1 MADTNEKKLFML
13 FKLSDQASPKLK
25 AIRKNFKIFMKSQNE
40 LADKC
45 KNFGALMAV
54 PLGGAFA
61 TVAATVK
68 SSISTFTDYASAAQD
83 AATKV
88 GGTARDIQR
97 YGYAAKMSGSSQEEL
112 NACLGIFSKNLA
124 NAVQG
129 KNKTLVN
136 VFKQLGISMTDAN
149 GKMRTTTELLPDIA
163 NAMRSQAT
171 ESQKAYIATQLFGR
185 GGQSLIQMLEGGAEG
200 LNELT
205 SEAERMGIVVDQD
218 GVDSA
223 KAFGD
228 NLDRLKFSLLG
239 VSLSIGQHI
248 IPIIEPMINAF
259 REWIITN
266 REMIAT
272 AIVEYCREFAETI
285 KQIDFKSI
293 VTVMIDFVKKCNDI
307 FKALGGLKT
316 VAIAVAAIFASKLL
330 TSIVGIV
337 SAIGTVA
344 KAMWALNAVLWANPI
359 VLIIGAIVVAIGAL
373 CYGVYQIYKNWD
385 YLCSWFSNLWDNV
398 CEVFWS
404 VVDWIKGVFSTAW
417 NGCAKGITACW
428 NFITGFFKFLWN
440 DVCRLFWTVI
450 DWVKGVFNSAW
461 SSCAEGI
468 CAYWD
473 HVTSFYKA
481 LWNGI
486 CNVFFG
492 VVDWVRGVFTSAW
505 NGCAEGISSYW
516 GYLKDFYKTLWDG
529 ICGYFNWAWG
539 IIKNVANFICD
550 IPNQISSAFDG
561 LISFF
566 KEIWD
571 GIYGTFFKP
580 FEDMYKNIADKLE
593 TVKGW
598 GSKVGDT
605 VSGVWDSAKS
615 AIGLVSDEKLTT
627 AQAVQGA
634 TGKMEGTLDI
644 KVHADEGVKA
654 DVEPKK
660 DNENLNMNVQNRGA
674 LRA

>member
-1 MADTNEKKLFML
+1 MADTKEKKFLML
-13 FKLSDQASPKLK
+13 FKLSDKASPKLK
-25 AIRKNFKIFMKSQNE
+25 ELRKNFKIFMKSQNE

-45 KNFGALMAV
+45 KSFGALMAV

-68 SSISTFTDYASAAQD
+68 GSISTFTDYASAAQD

-129 KNKTLVN
+129 KNKNLVN

-272 AIVEYCREFAETI
+272 AIVDYCREFAETI
-285 KQIDFKSI
+285 KQIDFKAL
-293 VTVMIDFVKKCNDI
+293 VTTMIDFVKQCNSI

-316 VAIAVAAIFASKLL
+316 VAIAVSAIFASKLL
-330 TSIVGIV
+330 TSIFGIV
-337 SAIGTVA
+337 SAVGALTKAVWGLGVA
-344 KAMWALNAVLWANPI
+344 LLSTPVGWIIAVIA
-359 VLIIGAIVVAIGAL
+359 VIIGALVALWYYWDDVVAFFKAG
-373 CYGVYQIYKNWD
+373 WD
-385 YLCSWFSNLWDNV
+385 LLIQ
-398 CEVFWS
+398 VFQKA
-404 VVDWIKGVFSTAW
+404 VDWLKSNFTDEW
-417 NGCAKGITACW
+417 NACAKAITW
-428 NFITGFFKFLWN
+428 YWEL
-440 DVCRLFWTVI
+440 
-450 DWVKGVFNSAW
+450 VK
-461 SSCAEGI
+461 
-468 CAYWD
+468 
-473 HVTSFYKA
+473 SFY
-481 LWNGI
+481 G
-486 CNVFFG
+486 
-492 VVDWVRGVFTSAW
+492 
-505 NGCAEGISSYW
+505 
-516 GYLKDFYKTLWDG
+516 TLWDG
-529 ICGYFNWAWG
+529 ICGYFKWAWG
-539 IIKNVANFICD
+539 VIKEIANFICG
-550 IPNQISSAFDG
+550 IPQAITSAFDG
-561 LISFF
+561 LVSFF
-566 KEIWD
+566 KDVWD
-571 GIYGTFFKP
+571 GIYNTFFKP
-580 FEDMYKNIADKLE
+580 FADMYDNIAGKID
-593 TVKGW
+593 TVKDW

-605 VSGVWDSAKS
+605 VSSAWDSAKS
-615 AIGLVSDEKLTT
+615 VIGLGSDEKLTT
-627 AQAVQGA
+627 AQAVQGNS
-634 TGKMEGTLDI
+634 KMEGTLDI
-644 KVHADEGVKA
+644 KVHTDEGVKA

-660 DNENLNMNVQNRGA
+660 DSENLNMNVQNRGA

>member
-1 MADTNEKKLFML
+1 MADTKEKKFLML

-25 AIRKNFKIFMKSQNE
+25 AIRKNFKIFIKSQNE

-45 KNFGALMAV
+45 KSFGALMAV

-68 SSISTFTDYASAAQD
+68 GSISTFTDYASAAQD

-205 SEAERMGIVVDQD
+205 AEAERMGIVVDQD

-272 AIVEYCREFAETI
+272 AIVDYCREFAEML
-285 KQIDFKSI
+285 KQIDFKELISS
-293 VTVMIDFVKKCNDI
+293 MIAFIKQCNSI

-316 VAIAVAAIFASKLL
+316 VAIVVSAIFASKLL
-330 TSIVGIV
+330 TSIFGIV
-337 SAIGTVA
+337 SAVSMLSKAVWGLGMAILSTPVGWILAVIAAVIFAIYMLCFHWDEVVAYFKAGWELIFSIFEKAVNWIKSNFTEEWNACA
-344 KAMWALNAVLWANPI
+344 KA
-359 VLIIGAIVVAIGAL
+359 
-373 CYGVYQIYKNWD
+373 
-385 YLCSWFSNLWDNV
+385 
-398 CEVFWS
+398 
-404 VVDWIKGVFSTAW
+404 
-417 NGCAKGITACW
+417 ITW
-428 NFITGFFKFLWN
+428 YWEL
-440 DVCRLFWTVI
+440 
-450 DWVKGVFNSAW
+450 VK
-461 SSCAEGI
+461 
-468 CAYWD
+468 
-473 HVTSFYKA
+473 SFY
-481 LWNGI
+481 G
-486 CNVFFG
+486 
-492 VVDWVRGVFTSAW
+492 
-505 NGCAEGISSYW
+505 
-516 GYLKDFYKTLWDG
+516 TLWDG
-529 ICGYFNWAWG
+529 ICGYFKWAWG
-539 IIKNVANFICD
+539 VIKEIANFICG
-550 IPNQISSAFDG
+550 IPQAITSAFDG
-561 LISFF
+561 LVSFF
-566 KEIWD
+566 KDVWD
-571 GIYGTFFKP
+571 GIYNTFFKP
-580 FEDMYKNIADKLE
+580 FADMYDNIAGKID

-605 VSGVWDSAKS
+605 VSSAWDSAKNV
-615 AIGLVSDEKLTT
+615 IGLGNDEKLTT
-627 AQAVQGA
+627 AQAVQGNS
-634 TGKMEGTLDI
+634 KMEGTLDI
-644 KVHADEGVKA
+644 KVHTDEGVKA

-660 DNENLNMNVQNRGA
+660 DGENLNMNVQNRGA

>member
-1 MADTNEKKLFML
+1 MADTKEKKFLML

-45 KNFGALMAV
+45 KSFGALMAV

-68 SSISTFTDYASAAQD
+68 GSISTFTDYASAAQD
-83 AATKV
+83 AALKV

-124 NAVQG
+124 NAAQG

-200 LNELT
+200 LNALT
-205 SEAERMGIVVDQD
+205 AEAERMGIVVDQD

-272 AIVEYCREFAETI
+272 AIVDYCREFAETL
-285 KQIDFKSI
+285 KQIDFKELISSMI
-293 VTVMIDFVKKCNDI
+293 VFIKQCNSI

-316 VAIAVAAIFASKLL
+316 VAIVVSAIFASKLL
-330 TSIVGIV
+330 TSIFGIV
-337 SAIGTVA
+337 SAVGALTKAVWSLGVA
-344 KAMWALNAVLWANPI
+344 LLSTPVGWIIAVIA
-359 VLIIGAIVVAIGAL
+359 VIIGALVALWYYWDDVVAFFKAG
-373 CYGVYQIYKNWD
+373 WD
-385 YLCSWFSNLWDNV
+385 LLIQ
-398 CEVFWS
+398 VFQKA
-404 VVDWIKGVFSTAW
+404 VDWLKSNFTDEW
-417 NGCAKGITACW
+417 NACAKAITW
-428 NFITGFFKFLWN
+428 YWEL
-440 DVCRLFWTVI
+440 
-450 DWVKGVFNSAW
+450 VK
-461 SSCAEGI
+461 
-468 CAYWD
+468 
-473 HVTSFYKA
+473 SFY
-481 LWNGI
+481 G
-486 CNVFFG
+486 
-492 VVDWVRGVFTSAW
+492 
-505 NGCAEGISSYW
+505 
-516 GYLKDFYKTLWDG
+516 TLWDG
-529 ICGYFNWAWG
+529 ICGYFKWAWG
-539 IIKNVANFICD
+539 VIKEIANFICG
-550 IPNQISSAFDG
+550 IPQAISSAFDG
-561 LISFF
+561 LVSFF
-566 KEIWD
+566 KEVWD
-571 GIYGTFFKP
+571 GIYNTFFKP
-580 FEDMYKNIADKLE
+580 FADMYDNIAGKID

-605 VSGVWDSAKS
+605 VSSAWDSAKNV
-615 AIGLVSDEKLTT
+615 IGLGSDEKLTT
-627 AQAVQGA
+627 AQAVQGNS
-634 TGKMEGTLDI
+634 KMEGTLDI
-644 KVHADEGVKA
+644 KVHTDEGVKA
-654 DVEPKK
+654 DVDPKK
-660 DNENLNMNVQNRGA
+660 DSENLNMNVQNRGA

>member
-1 MADTNEKKLFML
+1 MADTKEKKFLML

-45 KNFGALMAV
+45 KSFGALMAV

-68 SSISTFTDYASAAQD
+68 GSISTFTDYASAAQD

-200 LNELT
+200 LNALT
-205 SEAERMGIVVDQD
+205 AEAERMGIVVDQD

-272 AIVEYCREFAETI
+272 AIVDYCREFAETL
-285 KQIDFKSI
+285 KQIDFKAL
-293 VTVMIDFVKKCNDI
+293 VTTMIDFVKQCNSI

-316 VAIAVAAIFASKLL
+316 VAIVVSAIFASKLL
-330 TSIVGIV
+330 TSIFGIV
-337 SAIGTVA
+337 SAVGALTKAVWSLGVA
-344 KAMWALNAVLWANPI
+344 LLSTPVGWIIAVIA
-359 VLIIGAIVVAIGAL
+359 VIIGALVALWYYWDDVVAFFKAG
-373 CYGVYQIYKNWD
+373 WD
-385 YLCSWFSNLWDNV
+385 LLIQ
-398 CEVFWS
+398 VFQKA
-404 VVDWIKGVFSTAW
+404 VDWLKSNFTDEW
-417 NGCAKGITACW
+417 NACAKAITW
-428 NFITGFFKFLWN
+428 YWEF
-440 DVCRLFWTVI
+440 
-450 DWVKGVFNSAW
+450 VK
-461 SSCAEGI
+461 
-468 CAYWD
+468 
-473 HVTSFYKA
+473 SFY
-481 LWNGI
+481 G
-486 CNVFFG
+486 
-492 VVDWVRGVFTSAW
+492 
-505 NGCAEGISSYW
+505 
-516 GYLKDFYKTLWDG
+516 TLWDG
-529 ICGYFNWAWG
+529 ICGYFKWAWG
-539 IIKNVANFICD
+539 VIKEIANFICG
-550 IPNQISSAFDG
+550 IPQAISSAFDG
-561 LISFF
+561 LVSFF
-566 KEIWD
+566 KEVWD
-571 GIYGTFFKP
+571 GIYNTFFKP
-580 FEDMYKNIADKLE
+580 FADMYDNIAGKID

-605 VSGVWDSAKS
+605 VSSAWDSAKNV
-615 AIGLVSDEKLTT
+615 IGLGSDEKLTT
-627 AQAVQGA
+627 AQAVQGNS
-634 TGKMEGTLDI
+634 KMEGTLDI
-644 KVHADEGVKA
+644 KVHTDEGVKA

-660 DNENLNMNVQNRGA
+660 DSENLNMNVQNRGA

>member
-1 MADTNEKKLFML
+1 MADTKEKKFLML

-40 LADKC
+40 LANKC
-45 KNFGALMAV
+45 KSFGALMAV

-68 SSISTFTDYASAAQD
+68 GSISTFTDYASAAQD

-272 AIVEYCREFAETI
+272 AIVDYCREFAETL
-285 KQIDFKSI
+285 KQIDFKELISS
-293 VTVMIDFVKKCNDI
+293 MIAFIKQCNSI

-316 VAIAVAAIFASKLL
+316 VAIVVSAIFASKLL
-330 TSIVGIV
+330 TSIFGIV
-337 SAIGTVA
+337 SAVGALTKAVWGLGVA
-344 KAMWALNAVLWANPI
+344 LLSTPVGWIIAVIA
-359 VLIIGAIVVAIGAL
+359 VIIGALVALWYYWDDVVAFFKAG
-373 CYGVYQIYKNWD
+373 WD
-385 YLCSWFSNLWDNV
+385 LLIQ
-398 CEVFWS
+398 VFQKA
-404 VVDWIKGVFSTAW
+404 VDWLKSNFTDEW
-417 NGCAKGITACW
+417 NACAKAITW
-428 NFITGFFKFLWN
+428 
-440 DVCRLFWTVI
+440 
-450 DWVKGVFNSAW
+450 
-461 SSCAEGI
+461 
-468 CAYWD
+468 YWD
-473 HVTSFYKA
+473 LVKSFY
-481 LWNGI
+481 G
-486 CNVFFG
+486 
-492 VVDWVRGVFTSAW
+492 
-505 NGCAEGISSYW
+505 
-516 GYLKDFYKTLWDG
+516 TLWDG
-529 ICGYFNWAWG
+529 ICGYFKWAWG
-539 IIKNVANFICD
+539 VIKEIANFICG
-550 IPNQISSAFDG
+550 IPQAITSAFDG
-561 LISFF
+561 LIAFF
-566 KEIWD
+566 KEVWD
-571 GIYGTFFKP
+571 GIYNTFFKP
-580 FEDMYKNIADKLE
+580 FADMYDNIAGKID

-605 VSGVWDSAKS
+605 VSSAWDSAKS
-615 AIGLVSDEKLTT
+615 VIGLGSDEKLTT
-627 AQAVQGA
+627 AQAVQGNS
-634 TGKMEGTLDI
+634 KMEGTLDI
-644 KVHADEGVKA
+644 KVHTDEGVKA

-660 DNENLNMNVQNRGA
+660 DSENLSMNVQNRGA

>member
-1 MADTNEKKLFML
+1 MADTKEKKFLML

-40 LADKC
+40 LANKC
-45 KNFGALMAV
+45 KSFGALMAV

-68 SSISTFTDYASAAQD
+68 GSISTFTDYASAAQD

-272 AIVEYCREFAETI
+272 AIVDYCREFAETL
-285 KQIDFKSI
+285 KQIDFKELISS
-293 VTVMIDFVKKCNDI
+293 MIAFIKQCNSI

-316 VAIAVAAIFASKLL
+316 VAIVVSAIFASKLL
-330 TSIVGIV
+330 TSIFGIV
-337 SAIGTVA
+337 SAVGALTKAVWSLGVA
-344 KAMWALNAVLWANPI
+344 LLSTPVGWIIAAIAV
-359 VLIIGAIVVAIGAL
+359 IIGALVALWYYWDDVVAFFKAG
-373 CYGVYQIYKNWD
+373 WD
-385 YLCSWFSNLWDNV
+385 LLIQ
-398 CEVFWS
+398 VFQKA
-404 VVDWIKGVFSTAW
+404 VDWLKSNFTDEW
-417 NGCAKGITACW
+417 NACAKAITW
-428 NFITGFFKFLWN
+428 YWEL
-440 DVCRLFWTVI
+440 
-450 DWVKGVFNSAW
+450 VK
-461 SSCAEGI
+461 
-468 CAYWD
+468 
-473 HVTSFYKA
+473 SFY
-481 LWNGI
+481 G
-486 CNVFFG
+486 
-492 VVDWVRGVFTSAW
+492 
-505 NGCAEGISSYW
+505 
-516 GYLKDFYKTLWDG
+516 TLWDG
-529 ICGYFNWAWG
+529 ICGYFKWAWG
-539 IIKNVANFICD
+539 VIKEITNFICG
-550 IPNQISSAFDG
+550 IPQAITSAFDD
-561 LISFF
+561 LVSFF
-566 KEIWD
+566 KDVWD
-571 GIYGTFFKP
+571 GIYNTFFKP
-580 FEDMYKNIADKLE
+580 FADMYDNIAGKID

-605 VSGVWDSAKS
+605 VSSAWDSAKS
-615 AIGLVSDEKLTT
+615 VIGLGSDEKLTT
-627 AQAVQGA
+627 AQAVQGNS
-634 TGKMEGTLDI
+634 KMEGTLDI
-644 KVHADEGVKA
+644 KVHTDEGVKA

-660 DNENLNMNVQNRGA
+660 DSENLSMNVQNRGA

>member
-1 MADTNEKKLFML
+1 MADTKEKKFLML

-45 KNFGALMAV
+45 KSFGALMAV

-68 SSISTFTDYASAAQD
+68 GSISTFTDYASAAQD

-205 SEAERMGIVVDQD
+205 AEAERMGIVVDQD

-272 AIVEYCREFAETI
+272 AIVDYCREFAETL
-285 KQIDFKSI
+285 KQIDFKAL
-293 VTVMIDFVKKCNDI
+293 VTTMIDFVKQCNSI

-316 VAIAVAAIFASKLL
+316 VAIAVSAIFASKLL
-330 TSIVGIV
+330 TSIFGIV
-337 SAIGTVA
+337 SAVGALTKAVWGLGVA
-344 KAMWALNAVLWANPI
+344 LLSTPVGWIIAVIA
-359 VLIIGAIVVAIGAL
+359 VIIGALVALWYYWDDVVAFFKAG
-373 CYGVYQIYKNWD
+373 WD
-385 YLCSWFSNLWDNV
+385 LLIQ
-398 CEVFWS
+398 VFQKA
-404 VVDWIKGVFSTAW
+404 VDWLKSNFTDEW
-417 NGCAKGITACW
+417 NACAKAITW
-428 NFITGFFKFLWN
+428 YWEL
-440 DVCRLFWTVI
+440 
-450 DWVKGVFNSAW
+450 VK
-461 SSCAEGI
+461 
-468 CAYWD
+468 
-473 HVTSFYKA
+473 SFY
-481 LWNGI
+481 G
-486 CNVFFG
+486 
-492 VVDWVRGVFTSAW
+492 
-505 NGCAEGISSYW
+505 
-516 GYLKDFYKTLWDG
+516 TLWDG
-529 ICGYFNWAWG
+529 ICGYFKWAWG
-539 IIKNVANFICD
+539 VIKEIANFICG
-550 IPNQISSAFDG
+550 IPQAITSAFDG
-561 LISFF
+561 LVSFF
-566 KEIWD
+566 KDVWD
-571 GIYGTFFKP
+571 GIYNTFFKP
-580 FEDMYKNIADKLE
+580 FADMYDNIAGKID

-605 VSGVWDSAKS
+605 VSSAWDSAKS
-615 AIGLVSDEKLTT
+615 VIGLGSDEKLTT
-627 AQAVQGA
+627 AQAVQGNS
-634 TGKMEGTLDI
+634 KMEGTLDI
-644 KVHADEGVKA
+644 KVHTDEGVKA

-660 DNENLNMNVQNRGA
+660 DSENLSMNVQNRGA

>member
-1 MADTNEKKLFML
+1 MADTKEKKFLML
-13 FKLSDQASPKLK
+13 FKLSDKASPKLK
-25 AIRKNFKIFMKSQNE
+25 ELRKNFKIFMKSQNE

-45 KNFGALMAV
+45 KSFGALMAV

-68 SSISTFTDYASAAQD
+68 GSISTFTDYASAAQD

-205 SEAERMGIVVDQD
+205 AEAERMGIVVDQD

-272 AIVEYCREFAETI
+272 AIVDYCREFAETL
-285 KQIDFKSI
+285 KQIDFKAL
-293 VTVMIDFVKKCNDI
+293 VTTMIDFVKQCNSI

-316 VAIAVAAIFASKLL
+316 VAIAISAIFASKLL
-330 TSIVGIV
+330 TSIFGIV
-337 SAIGTVA
+337 SAVSMLTKAVWGLGMAILSTPVGWILAVIAAVIYAIYMIYNHWDELVAFFKASWEFIFSIFSKAIDWLKSNFTEEWNACA
-344 KAMWALNAVLWANPI
+344 KA
-359 VLIIGAIVVAIGAL
+359 
-373 CYGVYQIYKNWD
+373 
-385 YLCSWFSNLWDNV
+385 
-398 CEVFWS
+398 
-404 VVDWIKGVFSTAW
+404 
-417 NGCAKGITACW
+417 ITW
-428 NFITGFFKFLWN
+428 
-440 DVCRLFWTVI
+440 
-450 DWVKGVFNSAW
+450 
-461 SSCAEGI
+461 
-468 CAYWD
+468 YWD
-473 HVTSFYKA
+473 LVKSFY
-481 LWNGI
+481 G
-486 CNVFFG
+486 
-492 VVDWVRGVFTSAW
+492 
-505 NGCAEGISSYW
+505 
-516 GYLKDFYKTLWDG
+516 TLWDG
-529 ICGYFNWAWG
+529 ICGYFKWAWG
-539 IIKNVANFICD
+539 VIKEIANFICG
-550 IPNQISSAFDG
+550 IPQAISSAFDG
-561 LISFF
+561 LVSFF
-566 KEIWD
+566 KEVWD
-571 GIYGTFFKP
+571 GIYNTFFKP
-580 FEDMYKNIADKLE
+580 FADMYDNIAGKID

-605 VSGVWDSAKS
+605 VSSAWDSAKS
-615 AIGLVSDEKLTT
+615 VIGLGSDEKLTT
-627 AQAVQGA
+627 AQAVQGNS
-634 TGKMEGTLDI
+634 KMEGTLDI
-644 KVHADEGVKA
+644 KVHTDEGVKA

-660 DNENLNMNVQNRGA
+660 DSENLNMNVQNRGA

>member
-1 MADTNEKKLFML
+1 MADTKEKKFLML

-45 KNFGALMAV
+45 KSFGALMAV

-205 SEAERMGIVVDQD
+205 AEAERMGIVVDQD

-272 AIVEYCREFAETI
+272 AIVDYCREFAETL
-285 KQIDFKSI
+285 KQIDFKELISS
-293 VTVMIDFVKKCNDI
+293 MIAFIKQCNSI
-307 FKALGGLKT
+307 FKAMGGLKT
-316 VAIAVAAIFASKLL
+316 VAIAVSAIFASKLL
-330 TSIVGIV
+330 TSIFGIV
-337 SAIGTVA
+337 SAVGALTKAVWGLGVA
-344 KAMWALNAVLWANPI
+344 LLSTPVGWIIAVIA
-359 VLIIGAIVVAIGAL
+359 VIIGALVALWYYWDDVVAFFKAG
-373 CYGVYQIYKNWD
+373 WD
-385 YLCSWFSNLWDNV
+385 LIIQ
-398 CEVFWS
+398 VFQKA
-404 VVDWIKGVFSTAW
+404 VDWLKSNFTDEW
-417 NGCAKGITACW
+417 NACAKAITW
-428 NFITGFFKFLWN
+428 
-440 DVCRLFWTVI
+440 
-450 DWVKGVFNSAW
+450 
-461 SSCAEGI
+461 
-468 CAYWD
+468 YWD
-473 HVTSFYKA
+473 LVKSFY
-481 LWNGI
+481 G
-486 CNVFFG
+486 
-492 VVDWVRGVFTSAW
+492 
-505 NGCAEGISSYW
+505 
-516 GYLKDFYKTLWDG
+516 TLWDG
-529 ICGYFNWAWG
+529 ICGYFKWAWG
-539 IIKNVANFICD
+539 VIKEIANFICG
-550 IPNQISSAFDG
+550 IPQAITSAFDG
-561 LISFF
+561 LTAFF
-566 KEIWD
+566 KEVWD
-571 GIYGTFFKP
+571 GIYNTFFKP
-580 FEDMYKNIADKLE
+580 FADMYDNIAGKID

-605 VSGVWDSAKS
+605 VSSAWDSAKNV
-615 AIGLVSDEKLTT
+615 IGLGSDEKLTT
-627 AQAVQGA
+627 AQAVQGNS
-634 TGKMEGTLDI
+634 KMEGTLDI
-644 KVHADEGVKA
+644 KVHTDEGVKA

-660 DNENLNMNVQNRGA
+660 DNENLSMNVQNRGA

>member
-1 MADTNEKKLFML
+1 MADTKEKKFLML

-45 KNFGALMAV
+45 KSFGALMAV

-200 LNELT
+200 LNALT
-205 SEAERMGIVVDQD
+205 AEAERMGIVIDQD

-272 AIVEYCREFAETI
+272 AIVDYCREFAETL
-285 KQIDFKSI
+285 KQIDFKELISS
-293 VTVMIDFVKKCNDI
+293 MIAFIKQCNSI

-316 VAIAVAAIFASKLL
+316 VAIVVSAIFASKLL
-330 TSIVGIV
+330 TSIFGIV
-337 SAIGTVA
+337 SAVGALTKAVWGLGVA
-344 KAMWALNAVLWANPI
+344 LLSTPVGWIIAAIAV
-359 VLIIGAIVVAIGAL
+359 IIGALVALWYYWDDVVAFFKAG
-373 CYGVYQIYKNWD
+373 WD
-385 YLCSWFSNLWDNV
+385 LLIQ
-398 CEVFWS
+398 VFQKA
-404 VVDWIKGVFSTAW
+404 VDWLKSNFTDEW
-417 NGCAKGITACW
+417 NACAKAITW
-428 NFITGFFKFLWN
+428 YWEL
-440 DVCRLFWTVI
+440 
-450 DWVKGVFNSAW
+450 VK
-461 SSCAEGI
+461 
-468 CAYWD
+468 
-473 HVTSFYKA
+473 SFY
-481 LWNGI
+481 G
-486 CNVFFG
+486 
-492 VVDWVRGVFTSAW
+492 
-505 NGCAEGISSYW
+505 
-516 GYLKDFYKTLWDG
+516 TLWDG
-529 ICGYFNWAWG
+529 ICGYFKWAWG
-539 IIKNVANFICD
+539 VIKEIANFICD
-550 IPNQISSAFDG
+550 IPDKISSAFDG
-561 LISFF
+561 LVSFF
-566 KEIWD
+566 KDVWD
-571 GIYGTFFKP
+571 GIYNTFFKP
-580 FEDMYKNIADKLE
+580 FADMYDNIAGKID

-605 VSGVWDSAKS
+605 VSSAWDSAKS
-615 AIGLVSDEKLTT
+615 VIGLGNDEKLTT
-627 AQAVQGA
+627 AQAVQGNS
-634 TGKMEGTLDI
+634 KMEGTLDI
-644 KVHADEGVKA
+644 KVHTDEGVKA

-660 DNENLNMNVQNRGA
+660 DGENLNMNVQNRGA

>member
-1 MADTNEKKLFML
+1 MADTKEKKFLML
-13 FKLSDQASPKLK
+13 FKLSDKASPKLK
-25 AIRKNFKIFMKSQNE
+25 ELRKNFKIFMKSQNE

-45 KNFGALMAV
+45 KSFGALMAV

-68 SSISTFTDYASAAQD
+68 GSISTFTDYASAAQD

-129 KNKTLVN
+129 KNKSLVN

-272 AIVEYCREFAETI
+272 AIVDYCREFAETL
-285 KQIDFKSI
+285 KQIDFKAL
-293 VTVMIDFVKKCNDI
+293 VTTMIDFVKQCNSI

-316 VAIAVAAIFASKLL
+316 VAIAISAIFASKLL
-330 TSIVGIV
+330 TSIFGIV
-337 SAIGTVA
+337 SAVSALTKAVWGLGMAILSTPVGWILAVIAAVIFAIYMIYNHWDELVAFFKASWEFIFSIFSKAIDWLKSNFTEEWNACA
-344 KAMWALNAVLWANPI
+344 KA
-359 VLIIGAIVVAIGAL
+359 
-373 CYGVYQIYKNWD
+373 
-385 YLCSWFSNLWDNV
+385 
-398 CEVFWS
+398 
-404 VVDWIKGVFSTAW
+404 
-417 NGCAKGITACW
+417 ITW
-428 NFITGFFKFLWN
+428 
-440 DVCRLFWTVI
+440 
-450 DWVKGVFNSAW
+450 
-461 SSCAEGI
+461 
-468 CAYWD
+468 YWD
-473 HVTSFYKA
+473 LVKSFY
-481 LWNGI
+481 G
-486 CNVFFG
+486 
-492 VVDWVRGVFTSAW
+492 
-505 NGCAEGISSYW
+505 
-516 GYLKDFYKTLWDG
+516 TLWDG
-529 ICGYFNWAWG
+529 ICGYFKWAWG
-539 IIKNVANFICD
+539 VIKEIANFICS
-550 IPNQISSAFDG
+550 IPQAITSAFDG
-561 LISFF
+561 LVSFF
-566 KEIWD
+566 KEVWD
-571 GIYGTFFKP
+571 GIYNTFFKP
-580 FEDMYKNIADKLE
+580 FADMYDNIAGKID

-605 VSGVWDSAKS
+605 VSSAWDSAKS
-615 AIGLVSDEKLTT
+615 VIGLGSDEKLTT
-627 AQAVQGA
+627 AQAVQGNS
-634 TGKMEGTLDI
+634 KMEGTLDI
-644 KVHADEGVKA
+644 KVHTDEGVKA

-660 DNENLNMNVQNRGA
+660 DGENLNMNVQNRGA

>member
-1 MADTNEKKLFML
+1 MADTKEKKFLML
-13 FKLSDQASPKLK
+13 FKLSDKASPKLK
-25 AIRKNFKIFMKSQNE
+25 ELRKNFKIFMKSQNE
-40 LADKC
+40 LANKC
-45 KNFGALMAV
+45 KSFGALMAV

-83 AATKV
+83 AALKV

-124 NAVQG
+124 NAAQG

-200 LNELT
+200 LNALT
-205 SEAERMGIVVDQD
+205 AEAERMGIVVDQD

-272 AIVEYCREFAETI
+272 AIVDYCREFAETL
-285 KQIDFKSI
+285 KQIDFKELISS
-293 VTVMIDFVKKCNDI
+293 MIAFIKQCNSI

-316 VAIAVAAIFASKLL
+316 VAIVVSAIFASKLL
-330 TSIVGIV
+330 TSIFGIV
-337 SAIGTVA
+337 SAVGALT
-344 KAMWALNAVLWANPI
+344 KAVWGLGAALLSTPVGWIIAVIA
-359 VLIIGAIVVAIGAL
+359 VIIGALVALWYYWDDVVAFFKAG
-373 CYGVYQIYKNWD
+373 WD
-385 YLCSWFSNLWDNV
+385 LLIQ
-398 CEVFWS
+398 VFQKA
-404 VVDWIKGVFSTAW
+404 VDWLKSNFTDEW
-417 NGCAKGITACW
+417 NACAKAITW
-428 NFITGFFKFLWN
+428 
-440 DVCRLFWTVI
+440 
-450 DWVKGVFNSAW
+450 
-461 SSCAEGI
+461 
-468 CAYWD
+468 YWD
-473 HVTSFYKA
+473 LVKSFY
-481 LWNGI
+481 G
-486 CNVFFG
+486 
-492 VVDWVRGVFTSAW
+492 
-505 NGCAEGISSYW
+505 
-516 GYLKDFYKTLWDG
+516 TLWDG
-529 ICGYFNWAWG
+529 ICGYFKWAWG
-539 IIKNVANFICD
+539 VIKEIANFICG
-550 IPNQISSAFDG
+550 IPQAITSAFDG
-561 LISFF
+561 LVSFF
-566 KEIWD
+566 KDVWD
-571 GIYGTFFKP
+571 GIYNTFFKP
-580 FEDMYKNIADKLE
+580 FADMYDNIAGKID

-605 VSGVWDSAKS
+605 VSSAWDSAKNV
-615 AIGLVSDEKLTT
+615 IGLGSDEKLTT
-627 AQAVQGA
+627 AQAVQGNS
-634 TGKMEGTLDI
+634 KMEGTLDI
-644 KVHADEGVKA
+644 KVHTDEGVKA

-660 DNENLNMNVQNRGA
+660 DSENLSMNVQNRGA

>member
-1 MADTNEKKLFML
+1 MADTKEKKFLML

-45 KNFGALMAV
+45 KSFGALMAV

-83 AATKV
+83 AALKV

-124 NAVQG
+124 NAAQG

-149 GKMRTTTELLPDIA
+149 GKMRNTTELLPDIA

-200 LNELT
+200 LNALT
-205 SEAERMGIVVDQD
+205 AEAERMGIVVDQD

-272 AIVEYCREFAETI
+272 AIVDYCREFAETL
-285 KQIDFKSI
+285 KQIDFKAL
-293 VTVMIDFVKKCNDI
+293 VTTMIDFVKQCNSI

-316 VAIAVAAIFASKLL
+316 VAIVVSAIFASKLL
-330 TSIVGIV
+330 TSIFGIV
-337 SAIGTVA
+337 SAVGALTKAVWSLGVA
-344 KAMWALNAVLWANPI
+344 LLSTPVGWIIAVIA
-359 VLIIGAIVVAIGAL
+359 VIIGALVALWYYWDDVVAFFKAG
-373 CYGVYQIYKNWD
+373 WD
-385 YLCSWFSNLWDNV
+385 LLIQ
-398 CEVFWS
+398 VFQKA
-404 VVDWIKGVFSTAW
+404 VDWLKSNFTDEW
-417 NGCAKGITACW
+417 NACAKAITW
-428 NFITGFFKFLWN
+428 YWEL
-440 DVCRLFWTVI
+440 
-450 DWVKGVFNSAW
+450 VK
-461 SSCAEGI
+461 
-468 CAYWD
+468 
-473 HVTSFYKA
+473 SFY
-481 LWNGI
+481 G
-486 CNVFFG
+486 
-492 VVDWVRGVFTSAW
+492 
-505 NGCAEGISSYW
+505 
-516 GYLKDFYKTLWDG
+516 TLWDG
-529 ICGYFNWAWG
+529 ICGYFKWAWG
-539 IIKNVANFICD
+539 VIKEIANFICG
-550 IPNQISSAFDG
+550 IPQAISSAFDG
-561 LISFF
+561 LVSFF
-566 KEIWD
+566 KDVWD
-571 GIYGTFFKP
+571 GIYNTFFKP
-580 FEDMYKNIADKLE
+580 FADMYDNIAGKID

-605 VSGVWDSAKS
+605 VSSAWDSAKNV
-615 AIGLVSDEKLTT
+615 IGLGSDEKLTT
-627 AQAVQGA
+627 AQAVQGNS
-634 TGKMEGTLDI
+634 KMEGTLDI
-644 KVHADEGVKA
+644 KVHTDEGVKA

-660 DNENLNMNVQNRGA
+660 DSENLNMNVQNRGA

>member
-1 MADTNEKKLFML
+1 MADTKEKKFLML
-13 FKLSDQASPKLK
+13 FKLSDKASPKLK
-25 AIRKNFKIFMKSQNE
+25 ELRKNFKIFMKSQNE

-45 KNFGALMAV
+45 KSFGSLMAV

-68 SSISTFTDYASAAQD
+68 GSISTFTDYASAAQD

-200 LNELT
+200 LNALT
-205 SEAERMGIVVDQD
+205 AEAERMGIVVDQD

-272 AIVEYCREFAETI
+272 AIVDYCREFAETI
-285 KQIDFKSI
+285 KQIDFKAL
-293 VTVMIDFVKKCNDI
+293 VTTMIDFVKQCNSI

-316 VAIAVAAIFASKLL
+316 VAIAISAIFASKLL
-330 TSIVGIV
+330 TSIFGIV
-337 SAIGTVA
+337 SAVSMLTKAVWGLGMAILSTPVGWILAVIAAVIFAIYMIYNHWDELVAFFKASWEFIFSIFSKAIDWLKSNFTEEWNACA
-344 KAMWALNAVLWANPI
+344 KA
-359 VLIIGAIVVAIGAL
+359 
-373 CYGVYQIYKNWD
+373 
-385 YLCSWFSNLWDNV
+385 
-398 CEVFWS
+398 
-404 VVDWIKGVFSTAW
+404 
-417 NGCAKGITACW
+417 ITW
-428 NFITGFFKFLWN
+428 
-440 DVCRLFWTVI
+440 
-450 DWVKGVFNSAW
+450 
-461 SSCAEGI
+461 
-468 CAYWD
+468 YWD
-473 HVTSFYKA
+473 LVKSFY
-481 LWNGI
+481 G
-486 CNVFFG
+486 
-492 VVDWVRGVFTSAW
+492 
-505 NGCAEGISSYW
+505 
-516 GYLKDFYKTLWDG
+516 TLWDG
-529 ICGYFNWAWG
+529 ICGYFKWAWG
-539 IIKNVANFICD
+539 VIKEIANFICN
-550 IPNQISSAFDG
+550 IPQAITSAFDG
-561 LISFF
+561 LVSFF
-566 KEIWD
+566 KDVWD
-571 GIYGTFFKP
+571 GIYNTFFKP
-580 FEDMYKNIADKLE
+580 FADMYDNIASKID

-605 VSGVWDSAKS
+605 VSSAWDSAKNV
-615 AIGLVSDEKLTT
+615 IGLGSDEKLTT
-627 AQAVQGA
+627 AQAVQGNS
-634 TGKMEGTLDI
+634 KMEGTLDI
-644 KVHADEGVKA
+644 KVHTDEGVKA

-660 DNENLNMNVQNRGA
+660 DSENLNMNVQNRGA

>member
-1 MADTNEKKLFML
+1 MADTKEKKFLML

-40 LADKC
+40 LANKC
-45 KNFGALMAV
+45 KSFGALMAV

-68 SSISTFTDYASAAQD
+68 GSISTFTDYASAAQD

-272 AIVEYCREFAETI
+272 AIVDYCREFAETL
-285 KQIDFKSI
+285 KQIDFKELISS
-293 VTVMIDFVKKCNDI
+293 MIAFIKQCNSI

-316 VAIAVAAIFASKLL
+316 VAIVVSAIFASKLL
-330 TSIVGIV
+330 TSIFGIV
-337 SAIGTVA
+337 SAVGALTKSVWGLGVA
-344 KAMWALNAVLWANPI
+344 LLSTPVGWIIAVIA
-359 VLIIGAIVVAIGAL
+359 VIIGALVALWYYWDDVVAFFKAG
-373 CYGVYQIYKNWD
+373 WD
-385 YLCSWFSNLWDNV
+385 LLIQ
-398 CEVFWS
+398 VFQKA
-404 VVDWIKGVFSTAW
+404 VDWLKSNFTDEW
-417 NGCAKGITACW
+417 NACAKAITW
-428 NFITGFFKFLWN
+428 
-440 DVCRLFWTVI
+440 
-450 DWVKGVFNSAW
+450 
-461 SSCAEGI
+461 
-468 CAYWD
+468 YWD
-473 HVTSFYKA
+473 LVKSFY
-481 LWNGI
+481 G
-486 CNVFFG
+486 
-492 VVDWVRGVFTSAW
+492 
-505 NGCAEGISSYW
+505 
-516 GYLKDFYKTLWDG
+516 TLWDG
-529 ICGYFNWAWG
+529 ICGYFKWAWG
-539 IIKNVANFICD
+539 VIKEIANFICG
-550 IPNQISSAFDG
+550 IPQAITSAFDG
-561 LISFF
+561 LIAFF
-566 KEIWD
+566 KEVWD
-571 GIYGTFFKP
+571 GIYNTFFKP
-580 FEDMYKNIADKLE
+580 FADMYDNIAGKID

-605 VSGVWDSAKS
+605 VSSAWDSAKS
-615 AIGLVSDEKLTT
+615 VIGLGSDEKLTT
-627 AQAVQGA
+627 AQAVQGNS
-634 TGKMEGTLDI
+634 KMEGTLDI
-644 KVHADEGVKA
+644 KVHTDEGVKA

-660 DNENLNMNVQNRGA
+660 DSENLSMNVQNRGA

>member
-1 MADTNEKKLFML
+1 MADTKEKKFLML

-45 KNFGALMAV
+45 KSFGALMAV

-68 SSISTFTDYASAAQD
+68 GSISTFTDYASAAQD
-83 AATKV
+83 AALKV

-124 NAVQG
+124 NAAQG

-200 LNELT
+200 LNALT
-205 SEAERMGIVVDQD
+205 AEAERMGIVVDQD

-272 AIVEYCREFAETI
+272 AIVDYCREFAETL
-285 KQIDFKSI
+285 KQIDFKAL
-293 VTVMIDFVKKCNDI
+293 VTTMIDFVKQCNSI

-316 VAIAVAAIFASKLL
+316 VAIVVSAIFASKLL
-330 TSIVGIV
+330 TSIFGIV
-337 SAIGTVA
+337 SAVGALTKAVWSLGVA
-344 KAMWALNAVLWANPI
+344 LLSTPVGWIIAVIA
-359 VLIIGAIVVAIGAL
+359 VIIGALVALWYYWDDVVAFFKAG
-373 CYGVYQIYKNWD
+373 WD
-385 YLCSWFSNLWDNV
+385 LLIQ
-398 CEVFWS
+398 VFQKA
-404 VVDWIKGVFSTAW
+404 VDWLKSNFTDEW
-417 NGCAKGITACW
+417 NACAKAITW
-428 NFITGFFKFLWN
+428 YWEL
-440 DVCRLFWTVI
+440 
-450 DWVKGVFNSAW
+450 VK
-461 SSCAEGI
+461 
-468 CAYWD
+468 
-473 HVTSFYKA
+473 SFY
-481 LWNGI
+481 G
-486 CNVFFG
+486 
-492 VVDWVRGVFTSAW
+492 
-505 NGCAEGISSYW
+505 
-516 GYLKDFYKTLWDG
+516 TLWDG
-529 ICGYFNWAWG
+529 ICGYFKWAWG
-539 IIKNVANFICD
+539 VIKEIANFICG
-550 IPNQISSAFDG
+550 IPQAISSAFDG
-561 LISFF
+561 LVSFF
-566 KEIWD
+566 KEVWD
-571 GIYGTFFKP
+571 GIYNTFFKP
-580 FEDMYKNIADKLE
+580 FADMYDNIAGKID

-605 VSGVWDSAKS
+605 VSSAWDSAKNV
-615 AIGLVSDEKLTT
+615 IGLGSDEKLTT
-627 AQAVQGA
+627 AQAVQGNS
-634 TGKMEGTLDI
+634 KMEGTLDI
-644 KVHADEGVKA
+644 KVHTDEGVKA

-660 DNENLNMNVQNRGA
+660 DSENLNMNVQNRGA

>member
-1 MADTNEKKLFML
+1 MADTKEKKFLML

-45 KNFGALMAV
+45 KSFGTLMAV

-83 AATKV
+83 AALKV

-124 NAVQG
+124 NAAQG

-200 LNELT
+200 LNALT
-205 SEAERMGIVVDQD
+205 AEAERMGIVVDQD

-266 REMIAT
+266 REMIVT
-272 AIVEYCREFAETI
+272 AIVDYCREFAEML
-285 KQIDFKSI
+285 KQIDFKELISS
-293 VTVMIDFVKKCNDI
+293 MIAFIKQCNSI

-316 VAIAVAAIFASKLL
+316 VAIVVSAIFASKLL
-330 TSIVGIV
+330 TSIFGIV
-337 SAIGTVA
+337 SAVGALTKAVWSLGVA
-344 KAMWALNAVLWANPI
+344 LLSTPVGWIIAVIA
-359 VLIIGAIVVAIGAL
+359 VIIGALVALWYYWDDVVAFFKAG
-373 CYGVYQIYKNWD
+373 WD
-385 YLCSWFSNLWDNV
+385 LLIQ
-398 CEVFWS
+398 VFQKA
-404 VVDWIKGVFSTAW
+404 VDWLKSNFTDEW
-417 NGCAKGITACW
+417 NACAKAITW
-428 NFITGFFKFLWN
+428 YWEL
-440 DVCRLFWTVI
+440 
-450 DWVKGVFNSAW
+450 VK
-461 SSCAEGI
+461 
-468 CAYWD
+468 
-473 HVTSFYKA
+473 SFY
-481 LWNGI
+481 G
-486 CNVFFG
+486 
-492 VVDWVRGVFTSAW
+492 
-505 NGCAEGISSYW
+505 
-516 GYLKDFYKTLWDG
+516 TLWDG
-529 ICGYFNWAWG
+529 ICGYFKWAWG
-539 IIKNVANFICD
+539 VIKEIANFICG
-550 IPNQISSAFDG
+550 IPQAISSAFDG
-561 LISFF
+561 LVSFF
-566 KEIWD
+566 KEVWD
-571 GIYGTFFKP
+571 GIYNTFFKP
-580 FEDMYKNIADKLE
+580 FADMYDNIAGKID

-605 VSGVWDSAKS
+605 VSSAWDSAKNV
-615 AIGLVSDEKLTT
+615 IGLGSDEKLTT
-627 AQAVQGA
+627 AQAVQGNS
-634 TGKMEGTLDI
+634 KMEGTLDI
-644 KVHADEGVKA
+644 KVHTDEGVKA

-660 DNENLNMNVQNRGA
+660 DSENLNMNVQNRGT

>member
-1 MADTNEKKLFML
+1 MADTKEKKFLML

-45 KNFGALMAV
+45 KSFGALMAV

-68 SSISTFTDYASAAQD
+68 GSISTFTDYASAAQD

-205 SEAERMGIVVDQD
+205 AEAERMGIVVDQD

-272 AIVEYCREFAETI
+272 AIVDYCREFAETL
-285 KQIDFKSI
+285 KQIDFKELISS
-293 VTVMIDFVKKCNDI
+293 MIAFIKQCNSI

-316 VAIAVAAIFASKLL
+316 VAIVVSAIFASKLL
-330 TSIVGIV
+330 TSIFGIV
-337 SAIGTVA
+337 SAVGALTKAVWGLGVA
-344 KAMWALNAVLWANPI
+344 LLSTPVGWIIAVIA
-359 VLIIGAIVVAIGAL
+359 VIIGALVALWYYWDDVVAFFKAG
-373 CYGVYQIYKNWD
+373 WD
-385 YLCSWFSNLWDNV
+385 LLIQ
-398 CEVFWS
+398 VFQKA
-404 VVDWIKGVFSTAW
+404 VDWLKSNFTEEW
-417 NGCAKGITACW
+417 NACAKAITW
-428 NFITGFFKFLWN
+428 
-440 DVCRLFWTVI
+440 
-450 DWVKGVFNSAW
+450 
-461 SSCAEGI
+461 
-468 CAYWD
+468 YWD
-473 HVTSFYKA
+473 LVKSFY
-481 LWNGI
+481 G
-486 CNVFFG
+486 
-492 VVDWVRGVFTSAW
+492 
-505 NGCAEGISSYW
+505 
-516 GYLKDFYKTLWDG
+516 TLWDG
-529 ICGYFNWAWG
+529 ICGYFKWAWG
-539 IIKNVANFICD
+539 VIKEIANFICN
-550 IPNQISSAFDG
+550 IPQAITSAFDG
-561 LISFF
+561 LTAFF
-566 KEIWD
+566 KEVWD
-571 GIYGTFFKP
+571 GIYNTFFKP
-580 FEDMYKNIADKLE
+580 FADMYDNIAGKID

-605 VSGVWDSAKS
+605 VSSAWDSAKS
-615 AIGLVSDEKLTT
+615 VIGLGNDEKLTT
-627 AQAVQGA
+627 AQAVQGNS
-634 TGKMEGTLDI
+634 KMEGTLDI
-644 KVHADEGVKA
+644 KVHTDEGVKA

-660 DNENLNMNVQNRGA
+660 DGENLNMNVQNRGA

>member
-1 MADTNEKKLFML
+1 MADTKEKKFLML

-45 KNFGALMAV
+45 KSFGALMAV

-205 SEAERMGIVVDQD
+205 AEAERMGIVVDQD

-272 AIVEYCREFAETI
+272 AIVDYCREFAETL
-285 KQIDFKSI
+285 KQIDFKELISS
-293 VTVMIDFVKKCNDI
+293 MIAFIKQCNSI
-307 FKALGGLKT
+307 FKALGGPT
-316 VAIAVAAIFASKLL
+316 
-330 TSIVGIV
+330 
-337 SAIGTVA
+337 
-344 KAMWALNAVLWANPI
+344 
-359 VLIIGAIVVAIGAL
+359 
-373 CYGVYQIYKNWD
+373 
-385 YLCSWFSNLWDNV
+385 
-398 CEVFWS
+398 
-404 VVDWIKGVFSTAW
+404 
-417 NGCAKGITACW
+417 
-428 NFITGFFKFLWN
+428 
-440 DVCRLFWTVI
+440 
-450 DWVKGVFNSAW
+450 
-461 SSCAEGI
+461 
-468 CAYWD
+468 
-473 HVTSFYKA
+473 
-481 LWNGI
+481 
-486 CNVFFG
+486 
-492 VVDWVRGVFTSAW
+492 
-505 NGCAEGISSYW
+505 
-516 GYLKDFYKTLWDG
+516 
-529 ICGYFNWAWG
+529 
-539 IIKNVANFICD
+539 
-550 IPNQISSAFDG
+550 
-561 LISFF
+561 
-566 KEIWD
+566 
-571 GIYGTFFKP
+571 
-580 FEDMYKNIADKLE
+580 
-593 TVKGW
+593 
-598 GSKVGDT
+598 
-605 VSGVWDSAKS
+605 
-615 AIGLVSDEKLTT
+615 
-627 AQAVQGA
+627 
-634 TGKMEGTLDI
+634 
-644 KVHADEGVKA
+644 
-654 DVEPKK
+654 
-660 DNENLNMNVQNRGA
+660 
-674 LRA
+674 

>member
-1 MADTNEKKLFML
+1 MADTKEKKFLML

-45 KNFGALMAV
+45 KSFGALMAV

-83 AATKV
+83 AALKV

-124 NAVQG
+124 NAAQG

-200 LNELT
+200 LNALT
-205 SEAERMGIVVDQD
+205 AEAERMGIVVDQD

-272 AIVEYCREFAETI
+272 AIVDYCREFAEML
-285 KQIDFKSI
+285 KQIDFKELISS
-293 VTVMIDFVKKCNDI
+293 MIAFIKQCNSI

-316 VAIAVAAIFASKLL
+316 VAIVVSAIFASKLL
-330 TSIVGIV
+330 TSIFGIV
-337 SAIGTVA
+337 SAVGALTKAVWSLGVA
-344 KAMWALNAVLWANPI
+344 LLSTPVGWIIAVIA
-359 VLIIGAIVVAIGAL
+359 VIIGALVALWYYWDDVVAFFKAG
-373 CYGVYQIYKNWD
+373 WD
-385 YLCSWFSNLWDNV
+385 LLIQ
-398 CEVFWS
+398 VFQKA
-404 VVDWIKGVFSTAW
+404 VDWLKSNFTDEW
-417 NGCAKGITACW
+417 NACAKAITW
-428 NFITGFFKFLWN
+428 YWEL
-440 DVCRLFWTVI
+440 
-450 DWVKGVFNSAW
+450 VK
-461 SSCAEGI
+461 
-468 CAYWD
+468 
-473 HVTSFYKA
+473 SFY
-481 LWNGI
+481 G
-486 CNVFFG
+486 
-492 VVDWVRGVFTSAW
+492 
-505 NGCAEGISSYW
+505 
-516 GYLKDFYKTLWDG
+516 TLWDG
-529 ICGYFNWAWG
+529 ICGYFKWAWG
-539 IIKNVANFICD
+539 VIKEIANFICG
-550 IPNQISSAFDG
+550 IPQAISSAFDG
-561 LISFF
+561 LVSFF
-566 KEIWD
+566 KEVWD
-571 GIYGTFFKP
+571 GIYNTFFKP
-580 FEDMYKNIADKLE
+580 FADMYDNIAGKID

-605 VSGVWDSAKS
+605 VSSAWDSAKNV
-615 AIGLVSDEKLTT
+615 IGLGSDEKLTT
-627 AQAVQGA
+627 AQAVQGNS
-634 TGKMEGTLDI
+634 KMEGTLDI
-644 KVHADEGVKA
+644 KVHTDEGVKA

-660 DNENLNMNVQNRGA
+660 DSENLNMNVQNRGA

>member
-1 MADTNEKKLFML
+1 MADTKEKKFLML
-13 FKLSDQASPKLK
+13 FKLSDKASPKLK
-25 AIRKNFKIFMKSQNE
+25 ELRKNFKIFMKSQNE

-45 KNFGALMAV
+45 KSFGALMAV

-68 SSISTFTDYASAAQD
+68 GSISTFTDYASAAQD

-129 KNKTLVN
+129 KNKNLVN

-205 SEAERMGIVVDQD
+205 AEAERMGIVVDQD

-272 AIVEYCREFAETI
+272 AIVDYCREFAETL
-285 KQIDFKSI
+285 KQIDFKAL
-293 VTVMIDFVKKCNDI
+293 VTTMIDFVKQCNSI

-316 VAIAVAAIFASKLL
+316 VAIAISAIFASKLL
-330 TSIVGIV
+330 TSIFGIV
-337 SAIGTVA
+337 SAVSMLTKAVWGLGMAILSTPVGWILTVIAAVIFAIYMIYNHWDELVAFFKASWEFIFSIFSKAIDWLKSNFTEEWNACA
-344 KAMWALNAVLWANPI
+344 KA
-359 VLIIGAIVVAIGAL
+359 
-373 CYGVYQIYKNWD
+373 
-385 YLCSWFSNLWDNV
+385 
-398 CEVFWS
+398 
-404 VVDWIKGVFSTAW
+404 
-417 NGCAKGITACW
+417 ITW
-428 NFITGFFKFLWN
+428 
-440 DVCRLFWTVI
+440 
-450 DWVKGVFNSAW
+450 
-461 SSCAEGI
+461 
-468 CAYWD
+468 YWD
-473 HVTSFYKA
+473 LVKSFY
-481 LWNGI
+481 G
-486 CNVFFG
+486 
-492 VVDWVRGVFTSAW
+492 
-505 NGCAEGISSYW
+505 
-516 GYLKDFYKTLWDG
+516 TLWDG
-529 ICGYFNWAWG
+529 ICGYFKWAWG
-539 IIKNVANFICD
+539 VIKEIANFICG
-550 IPNQISSAFDG
+550 IPQAITSAFDG
-561 LISFF
+561 LVSFF
-566 KEIWD
+566 KDVWD
-571 GIYGTFFKP
+571 GIYNIFFKP
-580 FEDMYKNIADKLE
+580 FADMYDNIAGKID

-605 VSGVWDSAKS
+605 VSSAWDSAKNV
-615 AIGLVSDEKLTT
+615 IGLGSDEKLTT
-627 AQAVQGA
+627 AQAVQGNS
-634 TGKMEGTLDI
+634 KMEGTLDI
-644 KVHADEGVKA
+644 KVHTDEGVKA

-660 DNENLNMNVQNRGA
+660 DSENLNMNVQNRGA